1 MKPARPRTPARP
13 RKRKPAAPAAAASP
27 AVTTAAPPA
36 VTTAAPPA
44 KAAPPADAPPP
55 AETRI
60 GPTFRT
66 FDRVV
71 RAAEARVTQGISP
84 TAVGGAWLDW
94 AVHLARAPGKRME
107 LAARASIQALRY
119 LLWLR
124 HAMEAQPPPLSASA
138 NGDTRFA
145 APAWSAFPLN
155 AVAQAHLLAE
165 SWWMEAT
172 RDVPGLSHRHAEQV
186 AFMMRQVTDILAPS
200 NIPWLNPA
208 ITERTLAD
216 GGLNLVRGA
225 ENWLDDLERGLS
237 AAPPDGAEHFR
248 PGHEVATTPGRVVF
262 RNDLIELIQY
272 APATGAVHPEPLLI
286 VPAWIMKYYIL
297 DLSPENSLVRW
308 LVAQGFT
315 VFMVSW
321 KNPDAR
327 DRERGLDDYRREG
340 VMAALDAI
348 SAILPDRRIHACG
361 YCLGGT
367 ILSIAAATMARDG
380 DARLASMT
388 LLAAQTDFAEA
399 GELMLFVDE
408 SQLSF
413 LEDMMWDQGFLDTH
427 QMSGAFQALRSN
439 DLVWSRLIRRYVLG
453 DPNGMTDLLAWNS
466 DQTRMPARMHGEYL
480 RGLFL
485 ENRLSAGRF
494 AVEGRV
500 IALSDIDVPIFAVG
514 TMKDHIAPW
523 RSVYKISLF
532 TDTAVTFVLAS
543 GGHNA
548 GIVSPPGKAGRAFR
562 AMTRG
567 KDDRYLAPD
576 SWAEIAP
583 SQDGSWWAEWAAWLA
598 RASGPAK
605 APPPPMGA
613 PRRGLPPLE
622 PAPGT
627 YVLMK

>member
-1 MKPARPRTPARP
+1 MKPARPRRVARP
-13 RKRKPAAPAAAASP
+13 RKAAPAASPAPAPVPAPAAPAPPRIPAAA
-27 AVTTAAPPA
+27 AL
-36 VTTAAPPA
+36 
-44 KAAPPADAPPP
+44 P
-55 AETRI
+55 AEARL
-60 GPTFRT
+60 GPTFRSV
-66 FDRVV
+66 DRIL
-71 RAAEARVTQGISP
+71 RAGEARVTQGISP

-107 LAARASIQALRY
+107 LGARAGIQALRY

-124 HAMEAQPPPLSASA
+124 HAATQDAPALVAPA

-145 APAWSAFPLN
+145 DPAWSAFPLN
-155 AVAQAHLLAE
+155 AIAQAHLLTEA
-165 SWWMEAT
+165 WWMEAT
-172 RDVPGLSHRHAEQV
+172 RDVPGLSHRHADQV
-186 AFMMRQVTDILAPS
+186 AFMMRQAVDILAPT

-216 GGLNLVRGA
+216 GGLNLLRGA

-237 AAPPDGAEHFR
+237 AAPPSGAEHFR

-262 RNDLIELIQY
+262 RNDLMELIQY
-272 APATGAVHPEPLLI
+272 APATGAVRPEPLLI

-327 DRERGLDDYRREG
+327 DRETGLDDYRREG

-348 SAILPDRRIHACG
+348 SAIVPDRRIHGCG

-367 ILSIAAATMARDG
+367 ILAIAAATMARDG
-380 DARLASMT
+380 DTRLASLT

-408 SQLSF
+408 SQLAF

-439 DLVWSRLIRRYVLG
+439 ELVWSRLIRRYVLG

-500 IALSDIDVPIFAVG
+500 IALSDIGVPIFAVG
-514 TMKDHIAPW
+514 TLKDHIAPW

-532 TDTAVTFVLAS
+532 SDTDVTFVLAS

-548 GIVSPPGKAGRAFR
+548 GIVSPPGKAGRHFQSMAR
-562 AMTRG
+562 TH
-567 KDDRYLAPD
+567 DDRYLDPD
-576 SWAEIAP
+576 SWAGIAP
-583 SQDGSWWAEWAAWLA
+583 AQDGSWWAAWADWLV
-598 RASGPAK
+598 RSGTVGEA
-605 APPPPMGA
+605 APPPMGA
-613 PRRGLPPLE
+613 PDRGLPPRE
-622 PAPGT
+622 DAPGL